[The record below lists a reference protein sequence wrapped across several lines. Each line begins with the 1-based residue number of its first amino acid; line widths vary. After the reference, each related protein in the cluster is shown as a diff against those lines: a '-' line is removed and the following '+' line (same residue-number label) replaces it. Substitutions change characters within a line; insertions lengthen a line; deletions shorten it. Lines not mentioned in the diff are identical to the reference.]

1 MLEHTFCH
9 IPGIGA
15 GVEKK
20 LWAAGITDWE
30 TALATENFPV
40 LKDRADLIRA
50 RAAEASGH
58 LRRRSPGYFMDSL
71 PPREHWRLFP
81 HFNQRVAYLDI
92 ETTGTQTG
100 ADYITTIC
108 VYDGADVRHY
118 VHNQNMDA
126 FIHDI
131 RGYDL
136 LVTYNGKSFDLPFI
150 RNYFGLAMNHAHI
163 DLRHVFAS
171 LGFKGGLKGIEKQ
184 LGIDRGPLDGVDGY
198 FAVLLWREFFTRGN
212 QLALETLLA
221 YNMMDVIN
229 LESLMVTAY
238 NMKLAGTPFADH
250 LSLTASEPPEIPFAP
265 DLGTIRRLRA
275 GQNHWR

>member
-1 MLEHTFCH
+1 MLEQTFCH
-9 IPGIGA
+9 IPGIGK

-30 TALATENFPV
+30 TALNTLDFPIMRN
-40 LKDRADLIRA
+40 RAELIRVH
-50 RAAEASGH
+50 AAKASGH
-58 LRRRSPGYFMDSL
+58 LRRRSPRYFMDSL

-92 ETTGTQTG
+92 ETTGTQAG

-108 VYDGADVRHY
+108 SYDGKNIRHY
-118 VHNQNMDA
+118 VHNQNMDE

-131 RGYDL
+131 RQYEL

-150 RNYFGLAMNHAHI
+150 RGYFGIEMNHAHI

-184 LGIDRGPLDGVDGY
+184 LGIDREDLDGVDGY
-198 FAVLLWREFFTRGN
+198 FAVLLWREFFRRGD
-212 QLALETLLA
+212 QLALQTLIA
-221 YNMMDVIN
+221 YNMMDVVN
-229 LESLMVTAY
+229 LEALMFTAY
-238 NMKLAGTPFADH
+238 NMKLTETPFAGH
-250 LSLTASEPPEIPFAP
+250 LSLTAPRPPDIPFTP
-265 DLGTIRRLRA
+265 DLGTIRRLQA
-275 GQNHWR
+275 CQNRWY